1 MVFITVK
8 LPPHLWKRVKR
19 ASGANGIKLYEFVRF
34 ALEREL
40 IRVNNLKR
48 LGLKQGGK
56 HAR

>member
-8 LPPHLWKRVKR
+8 LPPLLWQRVKR
-19 ASGANGIKLYEFVRF
+19 ASAANGIKLYEFVRF

-40 IRVNNLKR
+40 LRVNNLKR
-48 LGLKQGGK
+48 LGLKRGGK